1 MAAAAAR
8 SGARRGRG
16 AAGGAAFAM
25 SVSDSLIRKALIAIA
40 GLTAITGAIQVFA
53 PRPMLQS
60 LMAEDDDTARH
71 FFGTIGMFMV
81 VVGGGLLNALLR
93 PGRDPVIVFWA
104 ALQKLGASVA
114 VGLGV
119 RRGIF
124 SPLALVVSF
133 FDFLSGLLALEHW
146 RRIR

>member
-1 MAAAAAR
+1 
-8 SGARRGRG
+8 
-16 AAGGAAFAM
+16 M
-25 SVSDSLIRKALIAIA
+25 SASDSLIRRSLIAIS
-40 GLTAITGAIQVFA
+40 GLTVVSGATQVLA
-53 PRPMLQS
+53 PRRMLQA

-104 ALQKLGASVA
+104 ALQKLGASLA

-119 RRGIF
+119 RRRIF
-124 SPLALVVSF
+124 SPLALAVAF
-133 FDFLSGLLALEHW
+133 FDLLSGLLAAEHW

>member
-1 MAAAAAR
+1 M
-8 SGARRGRG
+8 
-16 AAGGAAFAM
+16 
-25 SVSDSLIRKALIAIA
+25 SDSLIRRALVAISA
-40 GLTAITGAIQVFA
+40 LTVVSGAVQALA
-53 PRPMLQS
+53 PRGLLRF
-60 LMAEDDDTARH
+60 LMAEDDATARH

-104 ALQKLGASVA
+104 ALQKLGAAVA

-119 RRGIF
+119 RRRVF
-124 SPLALVVSF
+124 SPLALGVAF
-133 FDFLSGLLALEHW
+133 FDLLSALLAAEHW

>member
-1 MAAAAAR
+1 M
-8 SGARRGRG
+8 
-16 AAGGAAFAM
+16 
-25 SVSDSLIRKALIAIA
+25 SDSLIRRALIAISA
-40 GLTAITGAIQVFA
+40 LTLVSGAVQALA
-53 PRPMLQS
+53 PRQLLRS
-60 LMAEDDDTARH
+60 LMAEDDATARH

-119 RRGIF
+119 QRRIF
-124 SPLALVVSF
+124 SPLALGVAL
-133 FDFLSGLLALEHW
+133 FDLLSGLLAAEHW

>member
-1 MAAAAAR
+1 
-8 SGARRGRG
+8 
-16 AAGGAAFAM
+16 M
-25 SVSDSLIRKALIAIA
+25 SASDSLIRRSLIAISA
-40 GLTAITGAIQVFA
+40 LTMVSGAIQVLA
-53 PRPMLQS
+53 PRRMLQA

-104 ALQKLGASVA
+104 ALQKLGASLA
-114 VGLGV
+114 VGIGV
-119 RRGIF
+119 RRRIF
-124 SPLALVVSF
+124 SPLALGVAL
-133 FDFLSGLLALEHW
+133 FDLLSGLLALEHW

>member
-1 MAAAAAR
+1 VSA
-8 SGARRGRG
+8 
-16 AAGGAAFAM
+16 
-25 SVSDSLIRKALIAIA
+25 SDSLIRRSLIAIS
-40 GLTAITGAIQVFA
+40 GLTVVSGATQVLA
-53 PRPMLQS
+53 PRRMLQA

-104 ALQKLGASVA
+104 ALQKLGASLA

-119 RRGIF
+119 RRRIF
-124 SPLALVVSF
+124 SPLALAVAF
-133 FDFLSGLLALEHW
+133 FDLLSGLLAAEHW